1 MENRFGFRDLVL
13 AILLMAIL
21 VSIWI
26 AMKQFDRQWD
36 LLKQLAADL
45 DQQSKEVNRIN
56 QLLRSGTISTDP
68 TGMVGAGLSNELN
81 HKAFARILATQSS
94 EDFAQGDWHIDVF
107 AQTVG
112 KLTPL
117 ISSDVYQRQVE
128 QFVLQPLAR
137 RDPVSLEWKP
147 LLAASW
153 QISEDGLTI
162 SFDLREDVRFSDG
175 EPMMARDVVF
185 TFKFIMNPKIDAPRT
200 RAYYEKIESV
210 TAKGPYRV
218 VFRLREPYFL
228 GFNICAGMDIL
239 AKHFYGSFTEEK
251 FNASTGLLFGSGPY
265 KLAVDPLHWKPGT
278 GKLTLI
284 RNDRY
289 WGVDPAFNRLI
300 WQEISDPTAR
310 LTTFVNGEIDRFG
323 PTPEQYLSLKNDAKV
338 NKQAQRHE
346 FETITSGYRYIGW
359 NQTRGGESTIFADK
373 RVRQALTMLTDRD
386 GMADRLMV
394 GLASTASGPFHPLGN
409 QADPAVEPWPY
420 DPQRATQL
428 LNEVGWQDRDGDGLL
443 EDAQGHSFEFKLIY
457 PASSENYKQ
466 MAFYLKD
473 AYARAGILLEPDPL
487 EWTIMLQRI
496 NDRQFDAITLGWGG
510 TIEAD
515 PYQIFHSD
523 QMEAGGDNYV
533 CYVNEELDVL
543 INEARVTVNE
553 TNRNLLWRRIHR
565 ILHEDQPYTFLF
577 NRRSVVFIDR
587 RIRNVQDTAV
597 GLNSPVEWYVPV
609 VDQKWTR

>member
-1 MENRFGFRDLVL
+1 
-13 AILLMAIL
+13 
-21 VSIWI
+21 
-26 AMKQFDRQWD
+26 
-36 LLKQLAADL
+36 
-45 DQQSKEVNRIN
+45 
-56 QLLRSGTISTDP
+56 
-68 TGMVGAGLSNELN
+68 
-81 HKAFARILATQSS
+81 
-94 EDFAQGDWHIDVF
+94 
-107 AQTVG
+107 
-112 KLTPL
+112 
-117 ISSDVYQRQVE
+117 
-128 QFVLQPLAR
+128 
-137 RDPVSLEWKP
+137 
-147 LLAASW
+147 
-153 QISEDGLTI
+153 
-162 SFDLREDVRFSDG
+162 
-175 EPMMARDVVF
+175 
-185 TFKFIMNPKIDAPRT
+185 
-200 RAYYEKIESV
+200 
-210 TAKGPYRV
+210 
-218 VFRLREPYFL
+218 
-228 GFNICAGMDIL
+228 
-239 AKHFYGSFTEEK
+239 
-251 FNASTGLLFGSGPY
+251 
-265 KLAVDPLHWKPGT
+265 
-278 GKLTLI
+278 
-284 RNDRY
+284 
-289 WGVDPAFNRLI
+289 
-300 WQEISDPTAR
+300 
-310 LTTFVNGEIDRFG
+310 
-323 PTPEQYLSLKNDAKV
+323 
-338 NKQAQRHE
+338 
-346 FETITSGYRYIGW
+346 
-359 NQTRGGESTIFADK
+359 
-373 RVRQALTMLTDRD
+373 MLTDRD